1 MDYIEYKILHA
12 LQNNARL
19 SNIELAKEVGLT
31 PSPCLRR
38 VKNLEQKGVISG
50 YSALINQNKVG
61 LSVNV
66 FVQVSLERQTEDH
79 LEVFEEQIK
88 EYSEVMEAYLM
99 TGEADYLLRIVVK
112 DLEKYESFLKENP
125 SIAKELENKILENAG
140 IVEKAMMEGEIEN
153 SSIEE
158 Q

>member
-88 EYSEVMEAYLM
+88 E
-99 TGEADYLLRIVVK
+99 K
-112 DLEKYESFLKENP
+112 FLIP
-125 SIAKELENKILENAG
+125 RVS
-140 IVEKAMMEGEIEN
+140 VCHQ
-153 SSIEE
+153 SRRFW
-158 Q
+158 

>member
-88 EYSEVMEAYLM
+88 EYS
-99 TGEADYLLRIVVK
+99 
-112 DLEKYESFLKENP
+112 
-125 SIAKELENKILENAG
+125 
-140 IVEKAMMEGEIEN
+140 
-153 SSIEE
+153 
-158 Q
+158 